1 MKERNKLPQDP
12 SEYTLW
18 FIAGSF
24 LTLNGIV
31 GLFEILKYL
40 IGENENLMLVTKI
53 LTALAIIGS
62 IFCFYQFRK
71 KFKESMDS
79 SNSQH

>member
-1 MKERNKLPQDP
+1 MRNEIKLPQDP

-24 LTLNGIV
+24 LAVNGII
-31 GLFEILKYL
+31 GLFEIFKYL
-40 IGENENLMLVTKI
+40 IGENENLMFVIKI
-53 LTALAIIGS
+53 LTALAVLGS
-62 IFCFYQFRK
+62 IFYFYQFRK
-71 KFKESMDS
+71 KFKESKNS